1 MANLTYMR
9 QRIKAI
15 ETIKKITHAMRLI
28 SMSTHSRLHKQKFN
42 LEQYKKAFQDLYNKL
57 VPSNP
62 SIAEHELRQK
72 NNLTVLVGSQKGLCG
87 NFNSQICK
95 FFGLSDLNLS
105 QYCNHYITVGQY
117 SLNYLKTNHPNLNN
131 LVKSYHKFGQTNFIE
146 IARDI
151 ADIVIKNNYTN
162 ITVYSTYSKSFFI
175 QEPRMSEIRYDI
187 ENFRQDNNSSN
198 HTKYIIEESVIGL
211 VNTIKKALLIVR
223 LEELLFESLLSE
235 QAARFLSMDTATR
248 NANNLLEEMKKSY
261 NKLRQSYITQELSEL
276 VSSY

>member
-28 SMSTHSRLHKQKFN
+28 SISTHSRLHKQKFN

-57 VPSNP
+57 IPQDS
-62 SIAEHELRQK
+62 STYKHETKQK
-72 NNLTVLVGSQKGLCG
+72 NNLIILVGSQKGLCG

-95 FFGLSDLNLS
+95 FFGLSDLDVS
-105 QYCNHYITVGQY
+105 QDNIQYITVGQY
-117 SLNYLKTNHPNLNN
+117 SLNYLKTSHPNLKN
-131 LVKSYHKFGQTNFIE
+131 LVKSYHKFGQTNFVK

-151 ADIVIKNNYTN
+151 AELVIKNKYTN
-162 ITVYSTYSKSFFI
+162 ITVYSSYSKSFFV
-175 QEPRMSEIRYDI
+175 QEPRISEIQYIFDQAD
-187 ENFRQDNNSSN
+187 QDNNYTN
-198 HTKYIIEESVIGL
+198 HTKYIIEESVPELI
-211 VNTIKKALLIVR
+211 NNIKRAMLIIR